1 MRRLFFGLVAIFVTI
16 MLNAQGVK
24 PLPTLHVDGKWLV
37 DTYGNHV
44 VLHGVMDTPNMY
56 FNGWRWGDPWG
67 QSGQYA
73 DYNDAGVAKC
83 LNYFEKVFTGLEKAK
98 CNIFRLHLDP
108 AWTND
113 NSYTY
118 SVGTAQPE
126 SEAKDEADIR
136 HFNPN
141 RLNTYLTSLYFPLM
155 QKAMD
160 HGMYV
165 VVRPPGVCPP
175 NLKVGD
181 YYQQYLL
188 EVWDIVSKMEEIQQ
202 YAGQISLELA
212 NEPVNLKDKNGN
224 DNAKALHD
232 YFQPIV
238 DKIRSNGFTGIIWI
252 PGTGWQSNYTS
263 YATYPITGNNIGY
276 AVHDYTGWYGCSD
289 ESVDKDNNLTTS
301 KNKKINQFKNQV
313 PVVENAPIIITEVDW
328 SPKKPGEGHYNE
340 HNEWVEPNYGTWST
354 GSTSKWGQCYKA
366 MLDHYGNISMT
377 LSSSACLIDIDKL
390 LADGSVTPAF
400 GGEPEACGKAC
411 MDWYAEYYKVNW
423 PHEDKPATAE
433 EQNTALSLS
442 LSDVASEVMIGKEGL
457 LQVVATYKDGH
468 KANVASKVTCTTNS
482 NGIIEI
488 SNGKIRGLREGEANV
503 NVSYTDLMGNTLTAT
518 FKVRSTFFP
527 FGEQYIKTDFFD
539 NGTYTEKTRS
549 FLTGL
554 YGQMGWEYL
563 DGVDMSGYK
572 YLVIK
577 LKEPQSCG
585 AHLNIFTANSIW
597 SSCCAS
603 SDFRS
608 DTQIVMD
615 LSTVRYTS
623 GDYSGLPLDTK
634 NIHIIDFW
642 SYGGSPIVVE
652 DVFLSNDDVYEQPA
666 VATNENLTV
675 GSTTRNMIVYAPKR
689 LPEQP
694 PLVIACHGA
703 NQDAAYL
710 QNAAKFESVA
720 DTAKFV
726 VVYANGVNKY
736 WDIDGNSDLQFMQA
750 IIDEMHSRYNVDLN
764 RVYLTGFSMGGMFTY
779 YAASKMADKFAAFAP
794 VSGYLM
800 GGPNATSSRPV
811 PILHTHGS
819 TDDVCV
825 YDNVQQHINAWVKF
839 NGCST
844 MPETIKPYP
853 KSKPDSPA
861 KLERY
866 KGGRNGVE
874 VALLTLDK
882 KGHWWSMDEAQALT
896 SEEVWNFCK
905 RYSLDM
911 TAPEVPTVTVDA
923 DNPKLELSKAFSEG
937 NCVPDGWTTYDSSEG
952 RMGYSNGYSQ
962 GCRIL
967 QLTGN
972 PRDFDYGF
980 YFRNIS
986 GGSRAGYVKYG
997 AKGSTTNLK
1006 LAPGRYELRY
1016 KICSWNRAGLDPVS
1030 ICVEKTDDG
1039 TVVGSQEYKPTVN
1052 IGNSAS
1058 NSFSGVQEQ
1067 TFSFEIATEDNYAL
1081 AFYTQDAG
1089 WADAI
1094 IGSLTFAYIIP
1105 GDVNSDDRV
1114 DRDDVTCLISHLLG
1128 QKPSKFSA
1136 TAADVNRDGKVNI
1149 ADVTRIIGIILTR
1162 TSRASSSR
1170 AAAGSYSAGR

>member
-1 MRRLFFGLVAIFVTI
+1 MYSEMRKLFFGLVAIFVTI

-37 DTYGNHV
+37 DTHGNHV
-44 VLHGVMDTPNMY
+44 VLHGVMDTPSAW
-56 FNGWRWGDPWG
+56 FNNGRWGWSYD
-67 QSGQYA
+67 
-73 DYNDAGVAKC
+73 DAGRQRC
-83 LNYFEKVFTGLEKAK
+83 LDYFEKLFTGLETAK
-98 CNIFRLHLDP
+98 CTVFRLHLEP

-113 NSYTY
+113 PNDSYSY
-118 SVGTAQPE
+118 AVAANQP
-126 SEAKDEADIR
+126 SEATQEADIKK
-136 HFNPN
+136 FNPE
-141 RLNTYLTSLYFPLM
+141 RLKSFLTSLYIPLM

-160 HGMYV
+160 HGLYV

-181 YYQQYLL
+181 YYQTYLM
-188 EVWDIVSKMEEIQQ
+188 EVWDIVSREEIIQQ

-252 PGTGWQSNYTS
+252 PGTGWQSNYQS
-263 YATYPITGNNIGY
+263 YKTNPITGNNIGY

-289 ESVDKDNNLTTS
+289 ATPDPQN
-301 KNKKINQFKNQV
+301 KINNFHNMV
-313 PVVENAPIIITEVDW
+313 PVVDTNPIIITEVDW
-328 SPKKPGEGHYNE
+328 SPEKEGSGHYNE
-340 HNEWVEPNYGTWST
+340 HGDWVTSNYGTWST
-354 GSTSKWGQCYKA
+354 GTTSKWGKAYKA
-366 MLDHYGNISMT
+366 MLDYYGNISMT
-377 LSSSACLIDIDKL
+377 LSGTSCLIDIDELINNNK
-390 LADGSVTPAF
+390 VTAAF

-411 MDWYAEYYKVNW
+411 MDWYAEYYEVDW
-423 PHEDKPATAE
+423 PHADIPATPE
-433 EQNTALSLS
+433 EQGTATKLT
-442 LSDVASEVMIGKEGL
+442 LSDVASAVMIGKDGK
-457 LQVVATYKDGH
+457 LQVMATFQDGH
-468 KANVASKVTCTTNS
+468 KENVASKVTCTTSS

-488 SNGKIRGLREGEANV
+488 KDGNTIRGLREGEANV
-503 NVSYTDLMGNTLTAT
+503 NVSYVDPMGNTLTAT
-518 FKVRSTFFP
+518 FKVRSNFFP
-527 FGEQYIKTDFFD
+527 FGAQYITTNIFD
-539 NGTYTEKTRS
+539 DGTYNENTRT
-549 FLTGL
+549 FRPGQW
-554 YGQMGWEYL
+554 GQMGWVFP
-563 DGVDMSGYK
+563 DGVDFSGYK
-572 YLVIK
+572 YLVVK
-577 LKEPQSCG
+577 LKEQQNCG
-585 AHLNIFTANSIW
+585 AHLNIFISNNIW
-597 SSCCAS
+597 DGQGNFETPPFDSK
-603 SDFRS
+603 
-608 DTQIVMD
+608 TQIVVN
-615 LSTVRYTS
+615 LSEAKYTNENHQGVS
-623 GDYSGLPLDTK
+623 LDIK
-634 NIHIIDFW
+634 NIHIVDFW
-642 SYGGSPIVVE
+642 SYGSGDIVVD
-652 DVFLSNDDVYEQPA
+652 DVFLSNDESYDEPA

-736 WDIDGNSDLQFMQA
+736 WDIGGNSDLQFMQA

-800 GGPNATSSRPV
+800 DGPNATSSRPV
-811 PILHTHGS
+811 PILHTHG
-819 TDDVCV
+819 TADDVCV
-825 YDNVQQHINAWVKF
+825 YSNVQNHINAWVNF
-839 NGCST
+839 NGCSKT
-844 MPETIKPYP
+844 PETIKPYP
-853 KSKPDSPA
+853 KSKPNSPA

-866 KGGRNGVE
+866 KGGKNGVE
-874 VALLTLDK
+874 VALLTLDN

-911 TAPEVPTVTVDA
+911 PEPEVTTVTLDM
-923 DNPKLELSKAFSEG
+923 DNPKLELSKSFSEG
-937 NCVPDGWTTYDSSEG
+937 GCVPAGWMTYDSSEG
-952 RMGYSNGYSQ
+952 RTGYSNGYSL

-967 QLTGN
+967 QLTGS
-972 PRDFDYGF
+972 PRDFDYGL

-986 GGSRAGYVKYG
+986 GSHHTGYVKYG
-997 AKGSTTNLK
+997 AKGSYTNLQ
-1006 LAPGRYELRY
+1006 LTPGRYELRY
-1016 KICSWNRAGLDPVS
+1016 KICSWNRQGLDPVS
-1030 ICVEKTDDG
+1030 ICVEKADDG
-1039 TVVGSQEYKPTVN
+1039 TVISSQEYKPTVN

-1067 TFSFEIATEDNYAL
+1067 TFSFDIAKEDNYTL

-1094 IGSLTFAYIIP
+1094 IGSLTLAYIIP
-1105 GDVNSDDRV
+1105 GDVNSDDWV
-1114 DRDDVTCLISHLLG
+1114 DRDDVTCILSYLIG
-1128 QKPSKFSA
+1128 QKPANFSP
-1136 TAADVNRDGKVNI
+1136 TAADVNRDGKVDI
-1149 ADVTRIIGIILTR
+1149 ADVVSLISIILKK
-1162 TSRASSSR
+1162 
-1170 AAAGSYSAGR
+1170 

>member
-1 MRRLFFGLVAIFVTI
+1 MRRLLFGLAAAFVAIL
-16 MLNAQGVK
+16 LNAQGVK

-37 DTYGNHV
+37 DMHGNHV
-44 VLHGVMDTPNMY
+44 VLHGVMDTPSAW
-56 FNGWRWGDPWG
+56 FNNGRWGWSYD
-67 QSGQYA
+67 
-73 DYNDAGVAKC
+73 DAGRQRC
-83 LNYFEKVFTGLEKAK
+83 LEYFEKLFTGLEKAK
-98 CNIFRLHLDP
+98 CTVFRLHLEP

-113 NSYTY
+113 NNYTY
-118 SVGTAQPE
+118 SVGTAQPQ
-126 SEAKDEADIR
+126 SEATGEADIR

-141 RLNTYLTSLYFPLM
+141 RLSTYLSSLFFPLM

-181 YYQQYLL
+181 YYQKYLL
-188 EVWDIVSKMEEIQQ
+188 EVWDIVSRMEEIQQ

-212 NEPVNLKDKNGN
+212 NEPVNLK
-224 DNAKALHD
+224 NANNQDDPKALHD

-238 DKIRSNGFTGIIWI
+238 EKIRSNGFTGIIWI

-289 ESVDKDNNLTTS
+289 ESVDRDNNLTTS

-340 HNEWVEPNYGTWST
+340 HHEWVEPNYGTWST

-366 MLDHYGNISMT
+366 TLDHFGNISMT
-377 LSSSACLIDIDKL
+377 LSGTGCLIDIDELINNNK
-390 LADGSVTPAF
+390 VTAAF

-411 MDWYAEYYKVNW
+411 MDWYADYYEVNW
-423 PHEDKPATAE
+423 PHADIPATPE
-433 EQNTALSLS
+433 EQGTALSLS
-442 LSDVASEVMIGKEGL
+442 LSDVASEVMVGKEGQ

-468 KANVASKVTCTTNS
+468 KANVASEATCTTNS
-482 NGIIEI
+482 NGVIAI

-503 NVSYTDLMGNTLTAT
+503 DVSYTDPMGNTLTAT

-527 FGEQYIKTDFFD
+527 FGEQYIKKDFFEQ
-539 NGTYTEKTRS
+539 GTYNEKTRS

-585 AHLNIFTANSIW
+585 AHLNVFTANSIW

-603 SDFRS
+603 QDFGS

-615 LSTVRYTS
+615 LSTAKYTS
-623 GDYSGLPLDTK
+623 GDNKGQPLDTK
-634 NIHIIDFW
+634 DIHIIDFW

-652 DVFLSNDDVYEQPA
+652 DIFLSNDDAYEEPA
-666 VATNENLTV
+666 VAKNETLTV
-675 GSTTRNMIVYAPKR
+675 GSDTRSMITYAPNG

-710 QNAAKFESVA
+710 QSQAKWESVA

-726 VVYANGVNKY
+726 VVYANGIDKY
-736 WDIDGNSDLQFMQA
+736 WDISGTKDLQFMQA
-750 IIDEMHSRYNVDLN
+750 IIDAMHSRYNIDLN

-779 YAASKMADKFAAFAP
+779 YAASKMADKIAAFAP

-811 PILHTHGS
+811 PILHTHGT

-825 YDNVQQHINAWVKF
+825 YSNVQQHIDAWVRF
-839 NGCST
+839 NGCNT
-844 MPETIKPYP
+844 TPETIKPYP
-853 KSKPDSPA
+853 KSKPNSPA

-874 VALLTLDK
+874 VALLTLAD
-882 KGHWWSMDEAQALT
+882 KGHWWSMDNAQALT

-911 TAPEVPTVTVDA
+911 PEPEVTTVKLDA
-923 DNPKLELSKAFSEG
+923 DNPKLELSKAFNEG
-937 NCVPDGWTTYDSSEG
+937 GCVPAGWITYDSSEG
-952 RMGYSNGYSQ
+952 RTGYSNDYWN
-962 GCRIL
+962 GCRVL
-967 QLTGN
+967 KLTGS

-986 GGSRAGYVKYG
+986 GGSHAGYVKYG
-997 AKGSTTNLK
+997 ARGSYTDLQLT
-1006 LAPGRYELRY
+1006 PGRYELRY
-1016 KICSWNRAGLDPVS
+1016 KICSWNRGDFPPVS
-1030 ICVEKTDDG
+1030 ICVEKADNG
-1039 TVVGSQEYKPTVN
+1039 SVVSSQQCKPTVN
-1052 IGNSAS
+1052 IGNDAS
-1058 NSFSGVQEQ
+1058 NSFSGVQEEAL
-1067 TFSFEIATEDNYAL
+1067 SFDISTADNYVL
-1081 AFYTQDAG
+1081 AFYTQDSG

-1094 IGSLTFAYIIP
+1094 IGSLTLAYIIP
-1105 GDVNSDDRV
+1105 GDIDGNSIIDRNDLV
-1114 DRDDVTCLISHLLG
+1114 SIISYLTG
-1128 QKPSKFSA
+1128 QQPAVFSA
-1136 TAADVNRDGKVNI
+1136 TAADVNRDGKVDI
-1149 ADVTRIIGIILTR
+1149 ADVTSIIGIILAR
-1162 TSRASSSR
+1162 SSSP
-1170 AAAGSYSAGR
+1170 SQM

>member
-1 MRRLFFGLVAIFVTI
+1 MRRLFFGLAAAFVAIL
-16 MLNAQGVK
+16 LNAQGVK

-37 DTYGNHV
+37 DMHGNHV
-44 VLHGVMDTPNMY
+44 VLHGVMDTPSAW
-56 FNGWRWGDPWG
+56 FNNGRWGWSYD
-67 QSGQYA
+67 
-73 DYNDAGVAKC
+73 DAGRQRC
-83 LNYFEKVFTGLEKAK
+83 LEYFEKLFTGLEKAK
-98 CNIFRLHLDP
+98 CTVFRLHLEP

-113 NSYTY
+113 NNYTY
-118 SVGTAQPE
+118 SVGTAQPQ
-126 SEAKDEADIR
+126 SEATGEADIR

-141 RLNTYLTSLYFPLM
+141 RLSTYLSSLFFPLM

-181 YYQQYLL
+181 YYQKYLL
-188 EVWDIVSKMEEIQQ
+188 EVWDIVSRMEEIQQ

-212 NEPVNLKDKNGN
+212 NEPVNLK
-224 DNAKALHD
+224 NANNQDDPKALHD

-238 DKIRSNGFTGIIWI
+238 EKIRSNGFTGIIWI

-263 YATYPITGNNIGY
+263 YATYPITGDNIGY

-289 ESVDKDNNLTTS
+289 ESVDRDNNLTTS

-377 LSSSACLIDIDKL
+377 LSGTGCLIDIDELINNNK
-390 LADGSVTPAF
+390 VTAAF
-400 GGEPEACGKAC
+400 GGESEACGKAC
-411 MDWYAEYYKVNW
+411 MDWYAGYYEVNW
-423 PHEDKPATAE
+423 PHADTAATPE
-433 EQNTALSLS
+433 EQGTAVKLS
-442 LSDVASEVMIGKEGL
+442 LSDVASEVMIGQSGK

-468 KANVASKVTCTTNS
+468 KANVASEVTCTTNS

-488 SNGKIRGLREGEANV
+488 SDGRIRGLSEGEANV
-503 NVSYTDLMGNTLTAT
+503 NVSYTDPMGNTLTAT

-527 FGEQYIKTDFFD
+527 FGEQYIKTDIFD
-539 NGTYTEKTRS
+539 NGTYNESTHA
-549 FLTGL
+549 FHPGQW
-554 YGQMGWEYL
+554 GQMGWVYP
-563 DGVDMSGYK
+563 DGVDFSGYK
-572 YLVIK
+572 FLVVK

-585 AHLNIFTANSIW
+585 AHLNIFTSNNIW
-597 SSCCAS
+597 DGQGSFETPTFDSQ
-603 SDFRS
+603 
-608 DTQIVMD
+608 TQIVVD
-615 LSTVRYTS
+615 LSAAKYLN
-623 GDYSGLPLDTK
+623 GEKQGQLLDTK
-634 NIHIIDFW
+634 NIHIVDFW
-642 SYGGSPIVVE
+642 SYGTGDITVE
-652 DVFLSNDDVYEQPA
+652 DVFLSNDDAYEEPA
-666 VATNENLTV
+666 VAKNETLTV
-675 GSTTRNMIVYAPKR
+675 GSDTRSMITYAPNG

-703 NQDAAYL
+703 NQDAAFL
-710 QNAAKFESVA
+710 QDAAKFESVA

-736 WDIDGNSDLQFMQA
+736 WDINGNSDLEFMQA
-750 IIDEMHSRYNVDLN
+750 IIDAMHSRYNIDLN

-779 YAASKMADKFAAFAP
+779 YAASKMADKIAAFAP

-811 PILHTHGS
+811 PILHTHGT

-825 YDNVQQHINAWVKF
+825 YSNVQQHIDAWVRF
-839 NGCST
+839 NGCNT
-844 MPETIKPYP
+844 TPETIKPYP
-853 KSKPDSPA
+853 KSKPNSPA

-874 VALLTLDK
+874 VALLTLADK
-882 KGHWWSMDEAQALT
+882 RHWWSMDNAQALT

-911 TAPEVPTVTVDA
+911 PEPEVTTVKLDA
-923 DNPKLELSKAFSEG
+923 DNPKLELSKAFNEG
-937 NCVPDGWTTYDSSEG
+937 DCVPAGWITYDSSEG
-952 RMGYSNGYSQ
+952 RTGYSSGYSQ

-986 GGSRAGYVKYG
+986 GGSHAGYVKYG
-997 AKGSTTNLK
+997 ARGSYTDLQLT
-1006 LAPGRYELRY
+1006 PGRYELRY
-1016 KICSWNRAGLDPVS
+1016 KICSWNRGDFPPVS
-1030 ICVEKTDDG
+1030 ICVEKADNG
-1039 TVVGSQEYKPTVN
+1039 SVVSSQKYEPTVN

-1058 NSFSGVQEQ
+1058 NNFSGVREQ
-1067 TFSFEIATEDNYAL
+1067 TFSFEITTEDNYAL
-1081 AFYTQDAG
+1081 AFYTQDAE

-1094 IGSLTFAYIIP
+1094 IGSLTLAYIIP
-1105 GDVNSDDRV
+1105 GDIDGNSIIDRNDLV
-1114 DRDDVTCLISHLLG
+1114 SIISYLTG
-1128 QKPSKFSA
+1128 QQPAVFSA
-1136 TAADVNRDGKVNI
+1136 TAADVNRDGKVDI
-1149 ADVTRIIGIILTR
+1149 ADVTSIIGIILAR
-1162 TSRASSSR
+1162 SSSP
-1170 AAAGSYSAGR
+1170 SQM